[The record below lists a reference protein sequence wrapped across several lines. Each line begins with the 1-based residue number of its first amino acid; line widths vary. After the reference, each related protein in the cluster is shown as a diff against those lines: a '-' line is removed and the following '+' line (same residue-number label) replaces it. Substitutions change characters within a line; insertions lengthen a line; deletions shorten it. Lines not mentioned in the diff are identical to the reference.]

1 MPRLLSTFLS
11 LILLPMVL
19 QAQKNDPPKVSPPND
34 AQRKAIEE
42 KQEQLRAKLGELKQQ
57 RVSES
62 VVPSVEIYLKA
73 SEWILRYNE
82 FWHAEAVKWTLSIL
96 DQGMKR
102 ADEAKAGK
110 TPWLEPS
117 TRSTARAYRSRI
129 DGSVQ
134 PYAITFPPDYGKV
147 DGKKYRL
154 DLVLHGRDAT
164 LTEVK
169 FLNTHNGTREPL
181 EPRAVVQIDVY
192 GRGNNAY
199 RWAGEEDVFEALQHA
214 LATEKEQGRGDRI
227 DPNRVVLRG
236 FSMGGAGTWHIGL
249 HHPSKFLA
257 IGPGAG
263 FTTTHGYIKG
273 LPDPLPSPQEETLR
287 IYDAVHYA
295 ENAYGLP
302 VVAYSGGNDPQKA
315 AADNIEARLRDLKI
329 TSMTHLVAP
338 GLEHKFPP
346 EWQKYAEVE
355 FAKYAKHGRN
365 PSPDEIQFT
374 TYTLKYPSRDWIE
387 LRGLDKHY
395 ELAQIVA
402 KKTGDGVTIQ
412 TKGVRSFAIRQE
424 ESKSFK
430 QIEIDGKR
438 VSRTGPN
445 SRFFAKKDGNWITTE
460 SEDGR
465 LQKRPGLQGP
475 IDDAFTGSFIA
486 ADERGPLS
494 TNRQLANVLGKAM
507 DTSEQE
513 WRHYFRGNKQIKD
526 VDELTETDLEESHL
540 EIWGDPESNPFL
552 AKLMPKLP
560 FKWTAETIE
569 FGGEKYDAKTHYLAL
584 IYPNPLNPKRY
595 VVINSGHTFH
605 EAELKGTNAQLYP
618 RWGDYAVIKMTPTE
632 KDKRKIEV
640 VRSGLF
646 NEFWEVEPARK

>member
-11 LILLPMVL
+11 LLLLPLTL

-34 AQRKAIEE
+34 IQRKAIEE
-42 KQEQLRAKLGELKQQ
+42 KQEQLRAKLGEFKQQ
-57 RVSES
+57 RASEL

-82 FWHAEAVKWTLSIL
+82 FWHADAAKWTLSVL
-96 DQGMKR
+96 DHGLKR
-102 ADEAKAGK
+102 TDEAKAGK

-134 PYAITFPPDYGKV
+134 PYAITFPADYGKV

-164 LTEVK
+164 LTEVR
-169 FLNTHNGTREPL
+169 FLNAHNGTREPA
-181 EPRAVVQIDVY
+181 EPRDFVQIEVY

-199 RWAGEEDVFEALQHA
+199 RWAGEEDVFEALRHA
-214 LATEKEQGRGDRI
+214 LDTEKERGRGDLI

-287 IYDAVHYA
+287 IYDAVRYA

-302 VVAYSGGNDPQKA
+302 VIAYSGGNDPQKA

-329 TSMTHLVAP
+329 TSMTHFVAP
-338 GLEHKFPP
+338 GLEHKFPA
-346 EWQKYAEVE
+346 EWQKYTDVE
-355 FAKYAKHGRN
+355 YAKYAKYPRN

-395 ELAQIVA
+395 ELAQIQA
-402 KKTGDGVTIQ
+402 KKTSDGVSIQ
-412 TKGVRSFAIRQE
+412 TKGVRSFAIRE
-424 ESKSFK
+424 AESKAFG
-430 QIEIDGKR
+430 QIEIDGKL
-438 VSRTGPN
+438 VTRTGEAARYFN
-445 SRFFAKKDGNWITTE
+445 KTGDGWRAVD
-460 SEDGR
+460 SEDSQ

-475 IDDAFTGSFIA
+475 IDDAFASSFVDIEQS
-486 ADERGPLS
+486 DRYD
-494 TNRQLANVLGKAM
+494 NRMLGDYLDVEANRFEK
-507 DTSEQE
+507 E
-513 WRHYFRGNKQIKD
+513 WDRYFRGGLASKKEKQ
-526 VDELTETDLEESHL
+526 VTEADILESNL
-540 EIWGDPESNPFL
+540 LIWGSPLNCPLL
-552 AKLMPKLP
+552 AKMMPKLP
-560 FKWTAETIE
+560 FKWTEESIE
-569 FGGEKYDAKTHYLAL
+569 FGGEKFDAKTHYLAL

-632 KDKRKIEV
+632 KDKHKIEV